1 MKLLFEC
8 AIFKLLFFILF
19 LVASTF
25 CNAQTQIVGK
35 SLYELSQPIPIYLKN
50 DFSFK
55 KIDLKSNRDFMP
67 QTVPQYYC
75 YNKLA
80 MFCKLEVKMEKKF
93 QYPIKIRLGTVE
105 QADFLEGKRKTQD

>member
-1 MKLLFEC
+1 MKSLFYQS
-8 AIFKLLFFILF
+8 LFCG
-19 LVASTF
+19 LVLTATF
-25 CNAQTQIVGK
+25 CKAQTQILGK
-35 SLYELSQPIPIYLKN
+35 SLYELSQPTPIYLKN

-55 KIDLKSNRDFMP
+55 KIDLKPTRDFVP
-67 QTVPQYYC
+67 QIVPQYYC